1 MGSNILYSLVESIH
15 IFRKQLFQ
23 KSMSDQNNGMEPP

>member
-15 IFRKQLFQ
+15 IFRKQL